1 MEPPAPA
8 PHGRAGGRAGGLAGC
23 GPCLV
28 VVLLLLRPS
37 GRPSAPRMML
47 SVCSLHGFSFG
58 GVYLVLIF
66 FWTQGYMIVIAQ
78 RNSTV
83 LVAPN
88 NIRPYVWLPGSSS
101 NNNRNNKKT
110 RRISCVGFTKIH
122 FFLKGNIF
130 TEYSEKYS
138 QLCQRPLCSVDAGTF
153 LSCCPARRRARGS
166 VFFAKKGSGSGS
178 RSTISLRPR
187 TYGAAPSSLRWP
199 GAQGGVVVEA
209 KSKDRSSTPCG

>member
-1 MEPPAPA
+1 
-8 PHGRAGGRAGGLAGC
+8 
-23 GPCLV
+23 
-28 VVLLLLRPS
+28 
-37 GRPSAPRMML
+37 MML

-88 NIRPYVWLPGSSS
+88 NIRPYVWPLGP
-101 NNNRNNKKT
+101 NNNNNKKNST
-110 RRISCVGFTKIH
+110 NILRRIHKNT
-122 FFLKGNIF
+122 FFSKGKYIF
-130 TEYSEKYS
+130 TEYSEKSSRSFANGHYVRLMPEPS
-138 QLCQRPLCSVDAGTF
+138 YPAAPLVVVQGGLFS
-153 LSCCPARRRARGS
+153 SR
-166 VFFAKKGSGSGS
+166 KKGSGSGS